1 MNVPKEKLANHF
13 SREKLADHFIGAC
26 LGAFIGDSLGMGVEG
41 WPAWA
46 IEREYGLLSDMVPGR
61 FPPGHYT
68 DDTEMM
74 ISLLESLVAE
84 ERLDPGAVA
93 ARFLANFHPE
103 RGYGGRIYG
112 IMDRLTNGASWDQVG
127 TDSFGNGSAM
137 RVAPIGI
144 MFYDD
149 LDQLKEAAVVQASI
163 THRHPEAL
171 AGAVIQAGAV
181 ALAVRAGLEGRGLDS
196 ESFITDLAD
205 LSRNLDSVSAARLLD
220 LINIEPG
227 PIPDLIL
234 QLRDL
239 YLCDVRAI
247 EAVPPAV
254 GSFLLTD
261 SFASA
266 VTLAVN
272 LGGDTDTIG
281 CMAGA
286 IAGARYG
293 QKDFPASWVEPL
305 ENGQLGRDFLI
316 SLCQTAAV
324 LKVEARFEME
334 L

>member
-1 MNVPKEKLANHF
+1 MNF
-13 SREKLADHFIGAC
+13 SREKLANHFIGAC
-26 LGAFIGDSLGMGVEG
+26 LGAFTGDSLGMGVEG

-46 IEREYGLLSDMVPGR
+46 IQREYGLLSDMVPGR
-61 FPPGHYT
+61 FPAGYYT

-93 ARFLANFHPE
+93 AQFLANFHPE

-112 IMDRLTNGASWDQVG
+112 IMDRLAHGAFWDEVG

-137 RVAPIGI
+137 RVAPIGV
-144 MFYDD
+144 MYYDD
-149 LDQLKEAAVVQASI
+149 LDRLKDAAVTQASI

-181 ALAVRAGLEGRGLDS
+181 ALALRAGLEERSVDT
-196 ESFITDLAD
+196 ESFLSVLAD
-205 LSRNLDSVSAARLLD
+205 LSQDLDPVSADRLLG
-220 LINIEPG
+220 LMTIVPG
-227 PIPDLIL
+227 PIPDLIP
-234 QLRDL
+234 QLKAL
-239 YLCDVRAI
+239 FLCDVRAI

-261 SFASA
+261 SFTNA

-293 QKDFPASWVEPL
+293 HEALPVPWQETL
-305 ENGQLGRDFLI
+305 ENGPLGRDFLI
-316 SLCQTAAV
+316 SLCRSAAEI
-324 LKVEARFEME
+324 KAESRFAMVFNRTFPKK
-334 L
+334 